1 MVIWFALVAVPFLAL
16 LDQSVAYA
24 TSVWA
29 CSHQNTLA
37 VHGVHASFLVVAI
50 VGAIVAARRW
60 SASAA
65 STGDNESFARQHFLA
80 GLATGAASLSVLA
93 IAAMWAVT
101 WVLRPCV

>member
-1 MVIWFALVAVPFLAL
+1 MATWFALVGVPFLAL

-50 VGAIVAARRW
+50 VGTIVAARRW
-60 SASAA
+60 RASAA
-65 STGDNESFARQHFLA
+65 AVGDTESFARQHFLA
-80 GLATGAASLSVLA
+80 GLATGAALLSVLA

>member
-29 CSHQNTLA
+29 CSHQNSLA
-37 VHGVHASFLVVAI
+37 VHGVHVASLVLAI
-50 VGAIVAARRW
+50 VGTIAAGRLWRTL
-60 SASAA
+60 AA
-65 STGDNESFARQHFLA
+65 TARDNESLARRHFLA
-80 GLATGAASLSVLA
+80 GLATGTASLSVLA

>member
-29 CSHQNTLA
+29 CSHQNSLA
-37 VHGVHASFLVVAI
+37 VHGVHVASLVLAI
-50 VGAIVAARRW
+50 VGTIAAGRLWRT
-60 SASAA
+60 SRATAR
-65 STGDNESFARQHFLA
+65 DNESFARRHFLA
-80 GLATGAASLSVLA
+80 GLATGTASLSVLA

>member
-24 TSVWA
+24 TSDWA

-37 VHGVHASFLVVAI
+37 VHGVHLASLVIAI
-50 VGAIVAARRW
+50 IGTIAAARYWR
-60 SASAA
+60 SSAA
-65 STGDNESFARQHFLA
+65 MAGDNESFACEHFLA
-80 GLATGAASLSVLA
+80 GLATGAASLSALV

>member
-37 VHGVHASFLVVAI
+37 VHAVHVSFLVVAI
-50 VGAIVAARRW
+50 IGALVAARRW
-60 SASAA
+60 HATAASAV
-65 STGDNESFARQHFLA
+65 DNESFARQHFLA